1 MPLLLLF
8 PRQVRKSRPLW
19 TTGRDCVHG
28 GASTCARWSPVR
40 NLTSNGALI
49 ESKRPLAVESLQS
62 VCLMIDGQAAVA
74 EAHVR
79 HMRPDASGNFFVGV
93 EFHSAPSVF
102 QEALDRLLAVRSFP
116 AEVA

>member
-1 MPLLLLF
+1 MS
-8 PRQVRKSRPLW
+8 RAAGDRRNRVRFEVFGFFWGSLDVREAV
-19 TTGRDCVHG
+19 T
-28 GASTCARWSPVR
+28 VR

-79 HMRPDASGNFFVGV
+79 HVRPDASGNFFVGV

-102 QEALDRLLAVRSFP
+102 QEAIDRLVALRSFP
-116 AEVA
+116 TEVA